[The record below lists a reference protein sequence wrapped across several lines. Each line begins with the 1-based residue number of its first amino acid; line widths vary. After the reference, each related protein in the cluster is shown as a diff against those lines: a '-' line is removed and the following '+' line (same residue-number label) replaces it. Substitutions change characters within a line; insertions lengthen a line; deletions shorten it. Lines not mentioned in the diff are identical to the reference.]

1 MPVTFCKTWIEL
13 ALKKILHFLTLNDFN
28 ARHKIQDISYDKLYL
43 LKIFSKSSAFSKNW
57 RPYLNIL
64 LVNYVHKL
72 HLINLCPLCISVSL
86 PWREGGKYFTGW
98 IEHHSWLLFPIC
110 LSCSKTLPKKC
121 LHKCRFIPEL
131 HKLEITLTIFM
142 KYGNSASV
150 HILWKKRTNL
160 FAVCSWCNIFSL
172 VIVRKYWVSYFLS
185 QFLVMEKLEKSHG
198 IYYVKFCG
206 HPVVHEGSTFSG

>member
-13 ALKKILHFLTLNDFN
+13 ALKKILHFLTLNEFN
-28 ARHKIQDISYDKLYL
+28 AHYKIRDISYDKIYL
-43 LKIFSKSSAFSKNW
+43 LKIFFKSSAFSKNW
-57 RPYLNIL
+57 RSYLNIL

-72 HLINLCPLCISVSL
+72 HLISLCFLCISVSL
-86 PWREGGKYFTGW
+86 LWREVGKYFTGW

-121 LHKCRFIPEL
+121 LHKCRFILEV
-131 HKLEITLTIFM
+131 HKLEITLKIFT

-160 FAVCSWCNIFSL
+160 FAVCSWCNIFS
-172 VIVRKYWVSYFLS
+172 VVNVRKYWVPYFLS
-185 QFLVMEKLEKSHG
+185 QFLVMEKSEKSHG

-206 HPVVHEGSTFSG
+206 HLVVHEGSTFSG

>member
-28 ARHKIQDISYDKLYL
+28 ARRKIQDISYDKLYL
-43 LKIFSKSSAFSKNW
+43 LKIFSKSSAFSKKSAF
-57 RPYLNIL
+57 IFEDF
-64 LVNYVHKL
+64 
-72 HLINLCPLCISVSL
+72 IGELCSQVTSNKFVFFMYFCQPS
-86 PWREGGKYFTGW
+86 WREGGKYFTGW

-131 HKLEITLTIFM
+131 HKLEITLKMFM
-142 KYGNSASV
+142 KYSNSASV

-185 QFLVMEKLEKSHG
+185 QFLVMGKLEKSHG

-206 HPVVHEGSTFSG
+206 HPVVHEGSVFLG